1 MDQEGAPRRKASE
14 KVDTPKPYDP
24 LDYTNLAA
32 NVVSALIARD
42 MGRIPPEARFAGSGV
57 YAIYYLGESEY
68 YRSFTGP
75 ERPIYA
81 GCAVPAGKRK
91 GGGVTQEDGRALSA
105 RLEQHAR
112 SIHQAHNL
120 DLRDFRCRYL
130 VTVAVWTP
138 LAERFLIEHYH
149 PIWNTVV
156 DGFGNHDP
164 GKGRHAMKRPRW
176 DILHPG
182 RPWAALLPPAET
194 VEEILA
200 DLTRRG
206 AL

>member
-1 MDQEGAPRRKASE
+1 
-14 KVDTPKPYDP
+14 
-24 LDYTNLAA
+24 
-32 NVVSALIARD
+32 
-42 MGRIPPEARFAGSGV
+42 
-57 YAIYYLGESEY
+57 
-68 YRSFTGP
+68 
-75 ERPIYA
+75 
-81 GCAVPAGKRK
+81 
-91 GGGVTQEDGRALSA
+91 
-105 RLEQHAR
+105 
-112 SIHQAHNL
+112 
-120 DLRDFRCRYL
+120 
-130 VTVAVWTP
+130 VAVWTP